1 MNKNK
6 KHNVLHIGLSAFLFY
21 ALGINPCYADN
32 PAEIVSISYDASSGD
47 QAIGIGPDV
56 FPKGYGVKLLTV
68 KNNYPQEITIV
79 DITSKHEQS
88 YAVLS
93 KPSEPIKIPVD
104 ETHTFELQPGNCPY
118 ITTKE
123 EQINFD
129 FSYSTI
135 VDGNT
140 VNKVFSIVVGVSCH
154 GEFDR
159 TIEAKDAALRERDT
173 ALKAT
178 EQEKTAK
185 ENALKTI
192 EQERTAKEDALKAI
206 EQERTAKEEALK
218 AIEQERIAKEEALKT
233 AKTECETSCK
243 EDKIQLR
250 NETRE
255 EDRKNC
261 NAKIKK
267 MQEQEEL

>member
-1 MNKNK
+1 
-6 KHNVLHIGLSAFLFY
+6 
-21 ALGINPCYADN
+21 
-32 PAEIVSISYDASSGD
+32 
-47 QAIGIGPDV
+47 
-56 FPKGYGVKLLTV
+56 
-68 KNNYPQEITIV
+68 
-79 DITSKHEQS
+79 
-88 YAVLS
+88 
-93 KPSEPIKIPVD
+93 
-104 ETHTFELQPGNCPY
+104 
-118 ITTKE
+118 
-123 EQINFD
+123 
-129 FSYSTI
+129 
-135 VDGNT
+135 

-185 ENALKTI
+185 ENALKT
-192 EQERTAKEDALKAI
+192 I